1 MSRIYSVENPPDKP
15 KKAPRGWRYTV
26 SFLKRD
32 ERLIEAVRA
41 IGQTERRS
49 LRNLIIIALEQW
61 LEGREGR

>member
-1 MSRIYSVENPPDKP
+1 MTRIYSVENPPVP
-15 KKAPRGWRYTV
+15 KKVPRGWRYTV

-61 LEGREGR
+61 LEGRVGR

>member
-1 MSRIYSVENPPDKP
+1 MTRIYSVENPPAP
-15 KKAPRGWRYTV
+15 KKYPRSWRYTV

-41 IGQTERRS
+41 IGAKERRS